1 MKIAIIIASLAL
13 LCCTFSAPVQQDD
26 CEIFFSKELCS
37 SYNSIK
43 DDESISNDSLEANDV
58 DEATQEFLRNA
69 LKAKLDFLINLGLL
83 QRIPFI
89 GQVIHDF
96 VAADPQGVADA
107 LKGGI
112 FGVIAIGQKIIQR
125 LLQG

>member
-1 MKIAIIIASLAL
+1 MKIAVIIASLSL
-13 LCCTFSAPVQQDD
+13 LCCTLSAPVQQDD
-26 CEIFFSKELCS
+26 CELLFSKALCS
-37 SYNSIK
+37 SYNSI
-43 DDESISNDSLEANDV
+43 DDGLMNDDSLEASDV

-83 QRIPFI
+83 QRIPLI
-89 GQVIHDF
+89 GQAIHDF

-112 FGVIAIGQKIIQR
+112 FGAISIGQKILQR
-125 LLQG
+125 IFQG